1 MIKVK
6 YSEKNSNSLQ
16 NKIEDLKD
24 DIREVSNKFNG
35 FVQHSDSE
43 ADKWRFKYANSSYIR
58 SENNVIGYDE
68 DDNPLTEVFYYA
80 NNIPGYFPN
89 GSRDYNII
97 SDGIQQ
103 YIESKIN
110 EYKSYRSMANESI
123 ANVLD
128 KCTLKTNKLLAL
140 LNAIASAINTFEETG
155 ISLKDSLTKISAE
168 TGLSLDGLSFDNVT
182 LEDGTTVEQIMFTYK
197 DENGQDITITLAEA
211 VNTLYTYYGT
221 ATNSSIAYELLYDA
235 MGLSS
240 SERDRY
246 RTQALLDTG
255 GYVDTLSQKGLFQIA
270 SLDNINNFY
279 SSIVGD
285 SKSLSGEIG
294 QDYESILGQL
304 NNRISKEKYSDVLG
318 EIFGIGTNASL
329 TGGMI
334 MAAGVLNNNDFA
346 LASGIVSVVQD
357 KNNEEE
363 QKVVPQ
369 NPVLNEEKMDDEK
382 QEKVTL
388 EEDQTEKN
396 EDINEEKGQVEEIK
410 DNNEEDVEK
419 SEENNGDEILTS
431 SEEQL
436 DEIKPEAIEVTE
448 VNNEEIPELLNVNET
463 LTGEDIDR
471 MAEEQFFDQF
481 TDEGL
486 AEYRQNHVEEFD
498 SLFAKEDKSELIEFF
513 EKAGYNE
520 TDAIKIA
527 EDRALGMTAYLAAK
541 QTADMTNISN
551 NLANSNNMDMD
562 TFNTVYDDAPSYDDL
577 VAGETNAFIANP
589 NESDMVNNAKQAMD
603 VARENYE
610 TAVDSANTMIS
621 QANSNKE
628 VLDNV
633 KSEITTRVGENI
645 SDWSN
650 EDIEKYNNAVN
661 NYNNSVQLA
670 KENVT
675 MANEMKETYEETKT
689 VYDEAKAEYYQQIK
703 EPISAL
709 RSEDESLPDSSFVT
723 NNDNYINNNEENK
736 GIVVDDNSLG
746 VDMERKELDVSFNR
760 NIKIDGPFKKIDS
773 EMESAKRPP
782 DAGLDP
788 VLPEIS
794 PQDAGNVIDNGT
806 SLGF

>member
-16 NKIEDLKD
+16 DKIEDLKD

-43 ADKWRFKYANSSYIR
+43 SDKWRFKYANSSYIR

-128 KCTLKTNKLLAL
+128 ECTLKTNKLLAL
-140 LNAIASAINTFEETG
+140 LNAIANAINTFEETG
-155 ISLKDSLTKISAE
+155 ISLKDSLAKISAE

-182 LEDGTTVEQIMFTYK
+182 LEDGTTVEQVMFTYK

-221 ATNSSIAYELLYDA
+221 ATSSSIAYELLYDA

-246 RTQALLDTG
+246 RTQALLDTA

-279 SSIVGD
+279 SAIVGD
-285 SKSLSGEIG
+285 SNSLSGEIS

-304 NNRISKEKYSDVLG
+304 SNRISEEKYSDVLG

-329 TGGMI
+329 AGGMI

-346 LASGIVSVVQD
+346 LASGIISIAQD
-357 KNNEEE
+357 ENNEEE
-363 QKVVPQ
+363 QKTVPQ
-369 NPVLNEEKMDDEK
+369 NPVTPEEKVDDE
-382 QEKVTL
+382 QP
-388 EEDQTEKN
+388 EEVIWETAK
-396 EDINEEKGQVEEIK
+396 VEEV
-410 DNNEEDVEK
+410 EDANAENTEV
-419 SEENNGDEILTS
+419 SEENNEDDILTD

-436 DEIKPEAIEVTE
+436 EDVEMKAIELTE
-448 VNNEEIPELLNVNET
+448 VNNEEIPELLSVNET
-463 LTGEDIDR
+463 LTSEDIDR

-486 AEYRQNHVEEFD
+486 AEYRQGHVEEFD

-513 EKAGYNE
+513 EKAGYSE
-520 TDAIKIA
+520 ADATKIA

-541 QTADMTNISN
+541 QTADMTDISN
-551 NLANSNNMDMD
+551 NLANSNNMDMN
-562 TFNTVYDDAPSYDDL
+562 TFDTVYDDAPTYDDL
-577 VAGETNAFIANP
+577 LAGETNAFIANP

-603 VARENYE
+603 AARDNYE
-610 TAVDSANTMIS
+610 TAVDNANTMIN
-621 QANSNKE
+621 QANNDKE

-633 KSEITTRVGENI
+633 RNEITARAGENP
-645 SDWSN
+645 SDWSE
-650 EDIEKYNNAVN
+650 EDVERYNNAVD

-675 MANEMKETYEETKT
+675 TANDMKETYEETKNA
-689 VYDEAKAEYYQQIK
+689 YDEAKEEYYQQIK
-703 EPISAL
+703 ESIITQ
-709 RSEDESLPDSSFVT
+709 RSEDESLSDSSLVT
-723 NNDNYINNNEENK
+723 ENDNYPNNNEENED
-736 GIVVDDNSLG
+736 IVVDDNSLG
-746 VDMERKELDVSFNR
+746 VDIGDKELDDSFNR
-760 NIKIDGPFKKIDS
+760 NIEIDGPFKEIDS
-773 EMESAKRPP
+773 ELESAKRPP
-782 DAGLDP
+782 DAGLQP

-794 PQDAGNVIDNGT
+794 TQNTGDVIDSET